1 MMSRP
6 QKYIEGEALHSQHAK
21 SNNALKLRVAMLVVC
36 VLLVSAL
43 VVTYLLFELLKTREM
58 LRNLELKQKTI
69 KADVTERPPEIKP
82 CSTVQPICP
91 EPEVKIITQP
101 CNIIQPTTPQPT
113 EITTNDPCYECED
126 GWKQH
131 GENCY
136 FFSTRISS
144 WDASRTVCRTQG
156 GDLVKIDSSEEQNFL
171 RTTIQQIRRYFWIGL
186 TDSAE
191 EGRWLWVDG
200 SPLNERLTFWF
211 FHEPDDWT
219 EEDSDGED
227 CARMGPMYW
236 FDKSCKAHGRSICE
250 KPAAAVC
257 PHFSSGTTVRV
268 EDTMS
273 YFYKANA
280 ANI

>member
-1 MMSRP
+1 QSPNTAVPNPGPRTGTGP
-6 QKYIEGEALHSQHAK
+6 RE
-21 SNNALKLRVAMLVVC
+21 LRLRCEMYSFQGFYRS
-36 VLLVSAL
+36 SAL
-43 VVTYLLFELLKTREM
+43 FCYRFYRLL
-58 LRNLELKQKTI
+58 
-69 KADVTERPPEIKP
+69 D
-82 CSTVQPICP
+82 
-91 EPEVKIITQP
+91 
-101 CNIIQPTTPQPT
+101 
-113 EITTNDPCYECED
+113 DPCYECED

-136 FFSTRISS
+136 FFSTRKSS

-156 GDLVKIDSSEEQNFL
+156 GDLVKIDSSEDYV
-171 RTTIQQIRRYFWIGL
+171 IYFWIGL

-227 CARMGPMYW
+227 CARMEPMYW
-236 FDKSCKAHGRSICE
+236 FDKSCKARERSICE

-273 YFYKANA
+273 YFSKANA

>member
-1 MMSRP
+1 
-6 QKYIEGEALHSQHAK
+6 
-21 SNNALKLRVAMLVVC
+21 
-36 VLLVSAL
+36 
-43 VVTYLLFELLKTREM
+43 M

-69 KADVTERPPEIKP
+69 KADVT
-82 CSTVQPICP
+82 V
-91 EPEVKIITQP
+91 TQP

-113 EITTNDPCYECED
+113 EITTITQSYTTIPTTTPQPSEITTNDPCYECED

-136 FFSTRISS
+136 FFSTRKSS
-144 WDASRTVCRTQG
+144 WNASRTECRTQG

-171 RTTIQQIRRYFWIGL
+171 RTTIEQIRRYFWIGL

-227 CARMGPMYW
+227 CARMGPTYW
-236 FDKSCKAHGRSICE
+236 FDKSCKARERSICE

-273 YFYKANA
+273 YFSKANA